1 MDAPDPDP
9 PAPPKP
15 SPLAVHR
22 WPLHLQILL
31 GLVIGAAIG
40 WALGDAAV
48 RAEPEPAA
56 AAAWVTASG
65 PYLLLDLAGDLFLNG
80 LRLIIVPLVTT
91 SILLAMIGIG
101 SGPGLGR
108 LGLVTL
114 GYYTA
119 TSAVAIGIGLT
130 LVNLVAPGLTASG
143 EGLLAGANL
152 AAFAGDQAA
161 VEGRTGGR
169 GLADFLDVFR
179 ELVPANVFAAAA
191 ADKLLGLIA
200 VSLVSGLYLARATG
214 TGRDTVVAFLQGVYD
229 LTLWVTN
236 LVLRFAPI
244 GVAGLLGATV
254 AEQYARLVP
263 DARFGAFAWGLL
275 LFAGTA
281 AAALLVHAL
290 VTMPLVLLGLARVS
304 PVAHFR
310 GVFPALATAVSTASS
325 SATLP
330 VTMRCVEE
338 RCGVDKRI
346 GGFTLPLGAT
356 VNMDGTALYECVAA
370 VFICQAFGVDL
381 SLSQQALIVATALL
395 TSIGVAGVPA
405 ASLVAIIVILEAVQA
420 QLPPGTAPLI
430 AGLGLLYVFD
440 RPLDMLRTGV
450 NVLSDSVAAR
460 VVARVGPPE
469 APPEVAAR

>member
-1 MDAPDPDP
+1 MDAPAQP
-9 PAPPKP
+9 PAPTPAP
-15 SPLAVHR
+15 PRPHPLAVHR
-22 WPLHLQILL
+22 WPLHFQILL

-40 WALGDAAV
+40 WGLGAAAV
-48 RAEPEPAA
+48 GGEAEPEA
-56 AAAWVTASG
+56 AAAWVTGSW

-101 SGPGLGR
+101 AGPGVGR

-119 TSAVAIGIGLT
+119 TSAVAILIGLT
-130 LVNLVAPGLTASG
+130 LVNLVTPGLTTSG
-143 EGLLAGANL
+143 EGLLATADLN
-152 AAFAGDQAA
+152 AFAGDQAA
-161 VEGRTGGR
+161 VTERTGGA
-169 GLADFLDVFR
+169 GIADFLNVFR
-179 ELVPANVFAAAA
+179 ELVPANLFAAAA

-200 VSLVSGLYLARATG
+200 VSLVLGLYLSRAG
-214 TGRDTVVAFLQGVYD
+214 GAGRDTVVAFLQGVYD
-229 LTLWVTN
+229 MTLWATN

-244 GVAGLLGATV
+244 GVVGLLGATV

-263 DARFGAFAWGLL
+263 DARFGDFAWGLL

-281 AAALLVHAL
+281 TGALLAHAL
-290 VTMPLVLLGLARVS
+290 IAMPLALLLVARVN
-304 PVAHFR
+304 PLAHFR
-310 GVFPALATAVSTASS
+310 GVLPALVTAFSTASS

-338 RCGVDKRI
+338 NCGVDKRI

-370 VFICQAFGVDL
+370 VFICQAFGVEL
-381 SLSQQALIVATALL
+381 TLSQQVLIVVTALL

-420 QLPPGTAPLI
+420 QLPASVPPLI

-440 RPLDMLRTGV
+440 RPLDMVRTAV

-460 VVARVGPPE
+460 VVARVGPGD
-469 APPEVAAR
+469 

>member
-1 MDAPDPDP
+1 MDAPE
-9 PAPPKP
+9 PAVASPRVH
-15 SPLAVHR
+15 PLAVHR

-31 GLVIGAAIG
+31 GLVIGALLG
-40 WALGDAAV
+40 WWLGAAGV
-48 RAEPEPAA
+48 AAENEPVA
-56 AAAWVTASG
+56 AAAWVTTSW

-101 SGPGLGR
+101 AGKGLGK

-119 TSAVAIGIGLT
+119 TSAVAIFIGLT
-130 LVNLVAPGLTASG
+130 LVNLVSPGLNEAG
-143 EGLLAGANL
+143 AGLLGGADLN
-152 AAFAGDQAA
+152 AFAGDQAA
-161 VEGRTGGR
+161 LGVPHRRRRPGRLPERLPRAGARERLRRGVGR
-169 GLADFLDVFR
+169 QAAGPHRRVAGVGP
-179 ELVPANVFAAAA
+179 VPGPGHRHRPRHRRRLHPGRLRP
-191 ADKLLGLIA
+191 DA
-200 VSLVSGLYLARATG
+200 VDHQPRAS
-214 TGRDTVVAFLQGVYD
+214 RS
-229 LTLWVTN
+229 
-236 LVLRFAPI
+236 RPI
-244 GVAGLLGATV
+244 GVVGLLGATV

-263 DARFGAFAWGLL
+263 DARFADFAWGLL

-281 AAALLVHAL
+281 LAALLVHAL
-290 VTMPLVLLGLARVS
+290 VAMPLVLLFVARVN
-304 PVAHFR
+304 PIEHVR
-310 GVFPALATAVSTASS
+310 GMFPALATAFSTASS

-338 RCGVDKRI
+338 RLGVDKRI
-346 GGFTLPLGAT
+346 AGFTLPLGAT

-381 SLSQQALIVATALL
+381 TMPQQAMIVATALL

-420 QLPPGTAPLI
+420 QLPASVPPLI

-440 RPLDMLRTGV
+440 RPLDMVRTAV
-450 NVLSDSVAAR
+450 NVFSDSVAAR
-460 VVARVGPPE
+460 VVERTGLVK
-469 APPEVAAR
+469 AA

>member
-1 MDAPDPDP
+1 MEAPEP
-9 PAPPKP
+9 PAPPEP
-15 SPLAVHR
+15 SRRVHPLAVHR

-31 GLVIGAAIG
+31 GLVIGALLG
-40 WALGDAAV
+40 WWLGAAGV
-48 RAEPEPAA
+48 AAENEPVA
-56 AAAWVTASG
+56 AAAWVTTSW

-101 SGPGLGR
+101 TGKGLGK

-119 TSAVAIGIGLT
+119 TSAVAIFIGLT
-130 LVNLVAPGLTASG
+130 LVNLVSPGLNEAG
-143 EGLLAGANL
+143 AGLLGGADLN
-152 AAFAGDQAA
+152 AFAGDQAA
-161 VEGRTGGR
+161 LADRTGDA
-169 GLADFLDVFR
+169 GLADFLNVFR
-179 ELVPANVFAAAA
+179 ELVPANVFAAAS

-200 VSLVSGLYLARATG
+200 VSLVSGLFLARATG
-214 TGRDTVVAFLQGVYD
+214 TGRDTVVAFIQGVYD
-229 LTLWVTN
+229 LTLWITN
-236 LVLRFAPI
+236 LVLRAAPI
-244 GVAGLLGATV
+244 GVVGLLGATV

-263 DARFGAFAWGLL
+263 DARFADFAWGLL

-281 AAALLVHAL
+281 LAALLVHAL
-290 VTMPLVLLGLARVS
+290 VAMPLVLLFVARVN
-304 PVAHFR
+304 PVAHVR
-310 GVFPALATAVSTASS
+310 GMFPALATAFSTASS

-338 RCGVDKRI
+338 RLGVDKRI
-346 GGFTLPLGAT
+346 AGFTLPLGAT

-381 SLSQQALIVATALL
+381 TMPQQAMIVATALL

-420 QLPPGTAPLI
+420 QLPASVPPLI

-440 RPLDMLRTGV
+440 RPLDMVRTAV
-450 NVLSDSVAAR
+450 NVFSDSVAAR
-460 VVARVGPPE
+460 VVERTGLVKAG
-469 APPEVAAR
+469 